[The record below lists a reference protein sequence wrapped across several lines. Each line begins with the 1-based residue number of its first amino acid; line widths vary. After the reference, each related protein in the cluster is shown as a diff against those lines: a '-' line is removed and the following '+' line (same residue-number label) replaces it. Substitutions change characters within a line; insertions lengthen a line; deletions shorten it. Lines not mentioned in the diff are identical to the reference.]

1 MEHGDIRS
9 VKYFIWDFDGTLFDT
24 YPMIIGDFRRALG
37 QFGRDVDP
45 VELMGHFLETVG
57 HAMEYYAKEFDI
69 DLEQLNAAYRQQLAH
84 SNETLPAQPMAKV
97 EQALQAVKAR
107 GGENYIFTHRS
118 SVTTQGYLQRFG
130 LEKYFADIVTPQSPC
145 FAWKPAPD
153 GILYLMKTHNLPAD
167 QTAMVGD
174 RQIDLDSGIAAG
186 VKTVH
191 YRCKAVPQTLPCDW
205 YFEDFGEMA
214 RCLSQA
220 QEETA

>member
-1 MEHGDIRS
+1 
-9 VKYFIWDFDGTLFDT
+9 
-24 YPMIIGDFRRALG
+24 
-37 QFGRDVDP
+37 
-45 VELMGHFLETVG
+45 
-57 HAMEYYAKEFDI
+57 
-69 DLEQLNAAYRQQLAH
+69 
-84 SNETLPAQPMAKV
+84 
-97 EQALQAVKAR
+97 
-107 GGENYIFTHRS
+107 
-118 SVTTQGYLQRFG
+118 
-130 LEKYFADIVTPQSPC
+130 
-145 FAWKPAPD
+145 
-153 GILYLMKTHNLPAD
+153 MKTHNLPAD